1 MRCERNVANRAEAP
15 LCWQAQAVALCDQQ
29 FETEQIQRVP
39 AAAGRRLATVCGAAR
54 PNILGTRTVEPKAP
68 HLNRDVHAMTPT
80 TADSIDLRTAL
91 PWPPILTTVL
101 LPFGLI
107 SLYLGL
113 EWLSFLHE
121 HTGLPVTPWNPAL
134 GMMFAVIILRGA
146 HYGLVLFASVVLAE
160 VLVLQSWLGW
170 PVMLAIAGIVA
181 GSYTAAASLAR
192 NLLRTGTPGFHTR
205 DIAIVVSSGLAGAL
219 LSSMLLAM
227 LMLSIRHLNAGAIVQ
242 TAGLLVLGD
251 SIGIAVVTP
260 LVLRMVGRRE
270 WFSIPPAKMLVEL
283 AAYVAVIVLA
293 LAIIMQPEQPL
304 RQSLLYLLFLPM
316 VVAAVRQG
324 IDGACAALTIA
335 QLGLVGFLHLYGFDL
350 ERFTEYQLLM
360 LVMTVTVLLVGAVV
374 SERDA
379 ADVAARDAARRLQ
392 ELQNEAART
401 ARLNLVSGMAAALA
415 HEINQPLT
423 AARALARS
431 VGQLVIAED
440 GDRSRTTRNVAA
452 MVEQIDHAAGVVRRM
467 RQFLQRGEPDV
478 ASVDP
483 RRLVEDALA
492 LIQTHASAE
501 GIDLHVTP
509 RGDPP
514 LVLADRIQIQ
524 QVVLNL
530 VRNAMDAITETGRTD
545 GRITIEIGRSQ
556 SGREVEIGVRDN
568 GTGIAPD
575 RVSTIFVPLS
585 TTKEHGLGLG
595 LSICQTIVQAHG
607 GRIWASETSPQGTEI
622 RFSLPN
628 AKEAI

>member
-1 MRCERNVANRAEAP
+1 V
-15 LCWQAQAVALCDQQ
+15 
-29 FETEQIQRVP
+29 
-39 AAAGRRLATVCGAAR
+39 
-54 PNILGTRTVEPKAP
+54 
-68 HLNRDVHAMTPT
+68 NRDVHALTST
-80 TADSIDLRTAL
+80 TADPDGLRDVW
-91 PWPPILTTVL
+91 PWPLLTKALIPI
-101 LPFGLI
+101 GLI
-107 SLYLGL
+107 LLYLGL

-121 HTGLPVTPWNPAL
+121 HAGLPVTPWNPAL
-134 GMMFAVIILRGA
+134 GMMFAVLILKGA
-146 HYGLVLFASVVLAE
+146 RYGLVLFVSVALAE
-160 VLVLQSWLGW
+160 ALVLHSWLGW
-170 PVMLAIAGIVA
+170 PVVLTVAAIVA
-181 GSYTAAASLAR
+181 ASYTAVASLAR

-205 DIAIVVSSGLAGAL
+205 DIAIVISSGLAGAI
-219 LSSMLLAM
+219 LSSSLLAT
-227 LMLSIRHLNAGAIVQ
+227 LMLSILHLDSGAMLR

-260 LVLRMVGRRE
+260 LALRMVGRRDWE
-270 WFSIPPAKMLVEL
+270 SASIVPTRLLIEL
-283 AAYVAVIVLA
+283 AAYAIVIVLA
-293 LAIIMQPEQPL
+293 LAIIMKPEQPL
-304 RQSLLYLLFLPM
+304 RQSLLYLLFLP
-316 VVAAVRQG
+316 VVLAAVRHG

-335 QLGLVGFLHLYGFDL
+335 QLALVGFLHLYGFDL
-350 ERFTEYQLLM
+350 ARFTEYQLLM

-415 HEINQPLT
+415 HEVNQPLT

-431 VGQLVIAED
+431 VGQLVGAED
-440 GDRSRTTRNVAA
+440 GDRSRVTRNVAA

-478 ASVDP
+478 TAVDP

-492 LIQTHASAE
+492 LIQTHASEEHIA
-501 GIDLHVTP
+501 ISVTT
-509 RGDPP
+509 RGVPP

-524 QVVLNL
+524 QVVINL
-530 VRNAMDAITETGRTD
+530 VRNAIDAITETGRTD
-545 GRITIEIGRSQ
+545 GRVTIEIAGGAPGRDL
-556 SGREVEIGVRDN
+556 EIGVRDN
-568 GTGIAPD
+568 GAGIAPD
-575 RVSTIFVPLS
+575 LRDTIFVPLS

-607 GRIWASETSPQGTEI
+607 GRIWAGSTSPEGTEI
-622 RFSLPN
+622 RFSLPI